1 MPQKLW
7 FSPQGTWPFLS
18 NIRHCP
24 VSYQRLAFERL
35 HVSESIYLSPTF
47 KWEDTKGAFF
57 PEHPLEQCLNWLLW
71 LSMMWLAFI
80 QLSPNSGHVFPTAS
94 TVKPRSNPTHY
105 YQACNWFDF
114 FHTCLSKKKFF
125 KMSKR
130 RETAFIHACNKL
142 CKKFNPHRFAAL
154 QNCSWVY
161 VANDSLPWQSCI
173 HIDFYHNDNE
183 IDDFLFSSNKEN

>member
-1 MPQKLW
+1 
-7 FSPQGTWPFLS
+7 
-18 NIRHCP
+18 
-24 VSYQRLAFERL
+24 
-35 HVSESIYLSPTF
+35 
-47 KWEDTKGAFF
+47 
-57 PEHPLEQCLNWLLW
+57 
-71 LSMMWLAFI
+71 
-80 QLSPNSGHVFPTAS
+80 
-94 TVKPRSNPTHY
+94 
-105 YQACNWFDF
+105 
-114 FHTCLSKKKFF
+114 
-125 KMSKR
+125 MSKR